1 MLLHSEQVINNDRKG
16 RFVAAFFVTICVAFM
31 GCNPPREQVLY
42 ETNEW
47 REGDLV
53 LRCGYGIES
62 RAVTERSR
70 STYSHIGIVHY
81 DSTQA
86 EWQVIHAV
94 PGEDEPEYVKAEPVS
109 LFFHPER
116 ARNGAWLR
124 IDCSDSI
131 AHEAVLYALTK
142 VKEKRLFDNDYLL
155 ADSSQ
160 LYCTELVWR
169 AYNRQD
175 MDITSG
181 NRHSAPSFFCKE
193 GECIFPN
200 DIEQSVTTLF
210 VKPFKTKVL

>member
-1 MLLHSEQVINNDRKG
+1 MLQHSVQVTNKNKKG
-16 RFVAAFFVTICVAFM
+16 CIAAAFFVCVCAVLS
-31 GCNPPREQVLY
+31 GCNSPREQVLY
-42 ETNEW
+42 ETEEW

-53 LRCGYGIES
+53 LRCGYGMES

-70 STYSHIGIVHY
+70 SIYSHIGIVHY
-81 DSTQA
+81 DTAQG

-94 PGEDEPEYVKAEPVS
+94 PGEDEPEFVKAEPVN
-109 LFFHPER
+109 LFYRSDR

-131 AHEAVLYALTK
+131 AREAAQYALAK
-142 VKEKRLFDNDYLL
+142 VKDQYIFDNDYLL

-169 AYNRQD
+169 AYNQQD

-200 DIEQSVTTLF
+200 DIERSETTLF